1 MKIFSVPRSGGLA
14 RKISEGPGN
23 YLNPRV
29 SPDGRWIASS
39 EIENV
44 QYLRRRALR

>member
-1 MKIFSVPRSGGLA
+1 VGGSPK
-14 RKISEGPGN
+14 KISEGPGN

-39 EIENV
+39 EIESV
-44 QYLRRRALR
+44 QYLRSSPVFR